1 MKEAHVAK
9 IVVAEDN
16 DHLRKLYEA
25 ELAAEGHQIIPAKD
39 GREAIEATQQH
50 QPDCV
55 VLDIAM
61 PGVDGIEALLKIL
74 SVDNEIPVIL
84 NTAYASYK
92 DNFST
97 WAAAAYVIKSG
108 DLTELKETI
117 NRVLGEQEAAG
128 EGEA

>member
-1 MKEAHVAK
+1 VAK
-9 IVVAEDN
+9 IVVAEDHE
-16 DHLRKLYEA
+16 HLRKLYEV
-25 ELAAEGHQIIPAKD
+25 ELQAEGYEVVLARD
-39 GREAIEATQQH
+39 GREAIELAQAH
-50 QPDCV
+50 RPDCV

-74 SVDNEIPVIL
+74 SADNEIPVIL

-108 DLTELKETI
+108 DLTELKDTI
-117 NRVLGEQEAAG
+117 RTVLAERSQQAGAAEA
-128 EGEA
+128 

>member
-1 MKEAHVAK
+1 MAK
-9 IVVAEDN
+9 IVVAEDHE
-16 DHLRKLYEA
+16 HLRKLYEV
-25 ELAAEGHQIIPAKD
+25 ELQADGHEVLLARD
-39 GREAIEATQQH
+39 GREAIELTQTH
-50 QPDCV
+50 KPDCV

-74 SVDNEIPVIL
+74 SSDNEIPVIL

-108 DLTELKETI
+108 DLTELRETI
-117 NRVLGEQEAAG
+117 SRILAERTQGQADEA
-128 EGEA
+128 